1 MINVRPQ
8 LAQDN
13 PYWISR
19 HRYYELKHFC
29 LQYYLWKSK
38 YNDIEI
44 SLRSV
49 PADSPSVVNSETSTP
64 TEDLALTRLYYKE
77 HMELIERTAEE
88 TAPVIGRY
96 IFIGVTEGV
105 SYEIINRRES
115 IPCGKNEYYNLYR
128 RFFWLL
134 DRARG

>member
-8 LAQDN
+8 LSQDN

-29 LQYYLWKSK
+29 LQYYIWKSR
-38 YNDIEI
+38 YNDIEV

-49 PADSPSVVNSETSTP
+49 AADQPAVKKSEISRP
-64 TEDLALTRLYYKE
+64 TEEVALARQYYKE
-77 HMELIERTAEE
+77 HMELIEHTADE
-88 TAPVIGRY
+88 TDPVIGRY

-105 SYEIINRRES
+105 SYEVINRREP
-115 IPCGKNEYYNLYR
+115 IPCCKNEYYNLYR
-128 RFFWLL
+128 KFFHLL

>member
-1 MINVRPQ
+1 MSNVRPQ
-8 LAQDN
+8 LSQDN

-29 LQYYLWKSK
+29 LQYYIWKSR
-38 YNDIEI
+38 YNEMGI

-49 PADSPSVVNSETSTP
+49 ATDSLAVNRSEVSRP
-64 TEDLALTRLYYKE
+64 TENLALARLYYKE

-88 TAPVIGRY
+88 TDPIIGRY

-105 SYEIINRRES
+105 SYEIISRREP
-115 IPCGKNEYYNLYR
+115 IPCCKNEYYNLYR

-134 DRARG
+134 DKARG

>member
-8 LAQDN
+8 LSQDN
-13 PYWISR
+13 PHWISR

-29 LQYYLWKSK
+29 LQYYVWKSQ

-49 PADSPSVVNSETSTP
+49 VTDSPVVMKSDLSSP
-64 TEDLALTRLYYKE
+64 TEDIAIARRYYKE
-77 HMELIERTAEE
+77 HMELIERVARE
-88 TAPVIGRY
+88 TDPIIGHY

-105 SYEIINRRES
+105 SYEIINRRET
-115 IPCGKNEYYNLYR
+115 IPCGKNEYYSLYR
-128 RFFWLL
+128 RFFHLL
-134 DRARG
+134 DKARG

>member
-8 LAQDN
+8 LTQDN

-38 YNDIEI
+38 YNEIDI

-49 PADSPSVVNSETSTP
+49 ATDSSAVVKSDVSNP
-64 TEDLALTRLYYKE
+64 TEDLALTRLHYKE

-88 TAPVIGRY
+88 TDPIIGHY

-105 SYEIINRRES
+105 SYEIIDRREP
-115 IPCGKNEYYNLYR
+115 IPCCKNEYYNLYR

-134 DRARG
+134 DKARG

>member
-8 LAQDN
+8 LVRDN

-38 YNDIEI
+38 YNEIDI

-49 PADSPSVVNSETSTP
+49 ATDSSAVAKSDVSNP
-64 TEDLALTRLYYKE
+64 TEDLALTRLHYKE
-77 HMELIERTAEE
+77 RMELIQRTAEE
-88 TAPVIGRY
+88 TDPIVGQY

-105 SYEIINRRES
+105 SYEIIDRREP
-115 IPCGKNEYYNLYR
+115 IPCCKNEYYNLYR

-134 DRARG
+134 DKARG

>member
-29 LQYYLWKSK
+29 LQYYFWKSK
-38 YNDIEI
+38 YNEIDI

-49 PADSPSVVNSETSTP
+49 ATDSSAVRNRSHHRT
-64 TEDLALTRLYYKE
+64 LYF
-77 HMELIERTAEE
+77 HRCDR
-88 TAPVIGRY
+88 GR
-96 IFIGVTEGV
+96 IVR
-105 SYEIINRRES
+105 N
-115 IPCGKNEYYNLYR
+115 N
-128 RFFWLL
+128 
-134 DRARG
+134 

>member
-49 PADSPSVVNSETSTP
+49 PADSPSVVNSEISTP

-77 HMELIERTAEE
+77 RMELIERTAEE